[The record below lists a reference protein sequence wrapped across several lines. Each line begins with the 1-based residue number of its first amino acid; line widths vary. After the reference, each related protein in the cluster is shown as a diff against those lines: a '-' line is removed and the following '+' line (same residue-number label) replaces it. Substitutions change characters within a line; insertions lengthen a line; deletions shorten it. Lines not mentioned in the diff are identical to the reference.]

1 MTPSVRYA
9 KKAESDLAEIL
20 SGTVER
26 WGRDQAVRYLDGL
39 IGTFELLA
47 AQPALG
53 RLYRGNDLGWRRFE
67 HVSHV
72 VVYQT
77 LRKGVRILR
86 VVHKNRQLGK
96 ALR

>member
-26 WGRDQAVRYLDGL
+26 WGKGQAARYLDGL
-39 IGTFELLA
+39 VGTLELLA

-53 RLYRGNDLGWRRFE
+53 RLYTGNDFGWRRFE

-72 VVYQT
+72 IVYQT
-77 LRKGVRILR
+77 LRKGVSILR
-86 VVHKNRQLGK
+86 IIHKSRQIGK